1 MNDET
6 LTRVGSACLLLTV
19 GWLLVGSVLAWF
31 GTVSIHWLGY
41 GVAVGFTVGTLAF
54 TAGSPPN
61 DTPVEAALGAGCAL
75 AGVAWLVVGAGAYL
89 LTGAFLSV
97 IVGAVLLV
105 AGVLVFARYDPGER
119 ATDDWERDR
128 FGR

>member
-31 GTVSIHWLGY
+31 GTVSIRWLGY

-89 LTGAFLSV
+89 FTGAFLSV

-128 FGR
+128 SGR